1 MWGEDNSPLLT
12 RYKKGVTPVNEER
25 IRSGEVFFLGAMLLV
40 LGAVLHQAAQLRGVF
55 QGIPAGPG
63 SLAQIIAVGAVILIL
78 VLSFQARRH
87 GRLSLL
93 STSRYLFS
101 RDVVMLL
108 AAVIVYGLVLVQLG
122 FAIATFLFLLGTMY
136 LLDKSNLR
144 QKALIS
150 LGTVIA
156 IVVLFTFL
164 FEVVLP

>member
-1 MWGEDNSPLLT
+1 LEAK
-12 RYKKGVTPVNEER
+12 RV
-25 IRSGEVFFLGAMLLV
+25 RSGEVFFLGALLLL
-40 LGAVLHQAAQLRGVF
+40 LGAVLHQAALLSGVF
-55 QGIPAGPG
+55 QGVPAGPG
-63 SLAQIIAVGAVILIL
+63 SLAQIMAVGAVLLIVILS
-78 VLSFQARRH
+78 VQARRDD
-87 GRLSLL
+87 RLSLT
-93 STSRYLFS
+93 SASRYLFS

>member
-1 MWGEDNSPLLT
+1 M
-12 RYKKGVTPVNEER
+12 EEKR
-25 IRSGEVFFLGAMLLV
+25 VRSGEVFFLGALLLL
-40 LGAVLHQAAQLRGVF
+40 LGAVLHQAARLRGVF
-55 QGIPAGPG
+55 QGVPAGPG
-63 SLAQIIAVGAVILIL
+63 SLAQIMAVGAILLIGIL
-78 VLSFQARRH
+78 SLQARR
-87 GRLSLL
+87 GDRISLT
-93 STSRYLFS
+93 SASRYLFS
-101 RDVVMLL
+101 RDVIMLL

-136 LLDKSNLR
+136 FLDKSNLR

>member
-1 MWGEDNSPLLT
+1 M
-12 RYKKGVTPVNEER
+12 EEKR
-25 IRSGEVFFLGAMLLV
+25 VRSGEVFFLVALLLL

-63 SLAQIIAVGAVILIL
+63 SLAQIMAVGAVLLIVILS
-78 VLSFQARRH
+78 VQARR
-87 GRLSLL
+87 GDRLSLI

-108 AAVIVYGLVLVQLG
+108 TAVIVYGLVLVQLG
-122 FAIATFLFLLGTMY
+122 FEIATFLFLLGTMY
-136 LLDKSNLR
+136 YLDKSNLR